1 MSARAAW
8 LAWSLWALSIALT
21 GLGLLFLFL
30 NGSFEDLLDES
41 LGIDA
46 VLALTFPT
54 VGTIIASRR
63 PDNAVGWIFCAIG
76 LCGGAEIFTVE
87 YGIYALVTN
96 PGSLPAGV
104 IATWIGTWVWLPS
117 VTLTITYLLLLFPH
131 GRLLSPRWRPVAWLA
146 ATVTIVGT
154 ALLAIVPWDL
164 LNPGVPAQNPVGVE
178 SLRYLGIA
186 PPVPIFLIGI
196 PTMLLSAVSLVLRF
210 RRSRGEE
217 RQQLK
222 WFVYAGVLIV
232 GALFIPL
239 LVPGAAASLL
249 QLLVMPLLP
258 VAAGFAILRYR
269 LYEIDLLINR
279 TLVYGV
285 LTGTLALVYFGG
297 VATTQAIFR
306 TLTGQEEQPQLAI
319 VVSTLVIAALFNP
332 LRRRIQ
338 SFIDRRF
345 YRKKY
350 DAAKTLED
358 FSAKLRDETDLDA
371 LSEDLVGV
379 VKETMQP
386 AHVSLWL
393 RPDTPRKGEQADK

>member
-1 MSARAAW
+1 MSDRITTA
-8 LAWSLWALSIALT
+8 LAWFIWAISVAFA
-21 GLGLLFLFL
+21 GLGLLLMFL

-54 VGTIIASRR
+54 VGAIIASRR
-63 PDNAVGWIFCAIG
+63 PSNAIGWIFCAIG

-117 VTLTITYLLLLFPH
+117 VTLTITFLLLLFPH

-146 ATVTIVGT
+146 AAVTVAGT
-154 ALLAIVPWDL
+154 VLLAIVPWDL

-186 PPVPIFLIGI
+186 PPVPIFLIGV
-196 PTMLLSAVSLVLRF
+196 PTMLLSVASLVLRF
-210 RRSRGEE
+210 RRSRSEE

-222 WFVYAGVLIV
+222 WFVYAGLLIV
-232 GALFIPL
+232 GALFAPL

-258 VAAGFAILRYR
+258 IAAGIAILRYR
-269 LYEIDLLINR
+269 LDLLCHR
-279 TLVYGV
+279 LV
-285 LTGTLALVYFGG
+285 
-297 VATTQAIFR
+297 R
-306 TLTGQEEQPQLAI
+306 W
-319 VVSTLVIAALFNP
+319 S
-332 LRRRIQ
+332 
-338 SFIDRRF
+338 
-345 YRKKY
+345 
-350 DAAKTLED
+350 
-358 FSAKLRDETDLDA
+358 
-371 LSEDLVGV
+371 
-379 VKETMQP
+379 
-386 AHVSLWL
+386 
-393 RPDTPRKGEQADK
+393 